1 MATQQNILINDDS
14 EDGLTKAMMLLDRAI
29 YQGFRTRTNNR
40 LSISLN
46 VVQSG
51 PVDVQ
56 GKKNENVGTND
67 GNVGNDEIKLQM
79 LRDMKESCNKN
90 LQKLKKVVVVVHP
103 GVLYTN
109 ENEHAFKNTKCA
121 MRNFM
126 SVTQRHSDRGPKEL
140 RKQCEACLTDGNLK
154 SLDSSMFQHYLQ
166 VFQEYTQHDIKSI
179 KNILIRYLNAIEKEV
194 DAKAH
199 HEEELRITE

>member
-1 MATQQNILINDDS
+1 MCNEKFHECDS
-14 EDGLTKAMMLLDRAI
+14 KTYLT
-29 YQGFRTRTNNR
+29 
-40 LSISLN
+40 
-46 VVQSG
+46 
-51 PVDVQ
+51 
-56 GKKNENVGTND
+56 
-67 GNVGNDEIKLQM
+67 
-79 LRDMKESCNKN
+79 
-90 LQKLKKVVVVVHP
+90 
-103 GVLYTN
+103 
-109 ENEHAFKNTKCA
+109 
-121 MRNFM
+121 
-126 SVTQRHSDRGPKEL
+126 EL